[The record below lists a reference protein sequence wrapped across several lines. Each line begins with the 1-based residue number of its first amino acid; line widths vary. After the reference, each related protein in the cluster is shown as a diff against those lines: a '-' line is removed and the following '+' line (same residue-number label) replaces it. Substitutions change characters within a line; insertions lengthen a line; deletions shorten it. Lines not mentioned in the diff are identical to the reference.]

1 MLPYNCTKAPLQ
13 KSNRAIPVN
22 GVPTQREL
30 ILFNCVLQT
39 TADTGG
45 LQSNNSRIRRMH
57 IILLSYI
64 IYLRF
69 SKIHLVDISMHYA
82 CIRVLNIILQMQPGN
97 RTVGVCVSICFFNNI
112 QNILGG
118 FSCIANAAGRGE
130 SRELCLAVSP

>member
-1 MLPYNCTKAPLQ
+1 M
-13 KSNRAIPVN
+13 N

-45 LQSNNSRIRRMH
+45 CAIKQFKNRLMY

-82 CIRVLNIILQMQPGN
+82 CIRVLNIILQMQPGD
-97 RTVGVCVSICFFNNI
+97 RTVVVCVSICFFLTI
-112 QNILGG
+112 FRTSWVVFVVLQMQPGEG
-118 FSCIANAAGRGE
+118 KVGSCVWQCLHNHAQRGKD
-130 SRELCLAVSP
+130 SS

>member
-1 MLPYNCTKAPLQ
+1 M
-13 KSNRAIPVN
+13 N

-82 CIRVLNIILQMQPGN
+82 CIRVLNIILQMQPGD
-97 RTVGVCVSICFFNNI
+97 RTVGVCVSICFFLTI
-112 QNILGG
+112 FRTSWVVFLVLQMQPGEG
-118 FSCIANAAGRGE
+118 KVGSCVWQCLHNHAQRGKD
-130 SRELCLAVSP
+130 SS

>member
-82 CIRVLNIILQMQPGN
+82 CIRVLNIILQMQPEQWGF
-97 RTVGVCVSICFFNNI
+97 VFPFGFLNNI